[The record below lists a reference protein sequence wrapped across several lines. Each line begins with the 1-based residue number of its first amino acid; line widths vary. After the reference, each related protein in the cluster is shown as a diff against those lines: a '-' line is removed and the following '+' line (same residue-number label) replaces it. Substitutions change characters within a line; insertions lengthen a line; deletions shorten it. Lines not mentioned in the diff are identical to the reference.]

1 MTASEIAR
9 HYFSEARA
17 RCTEDGQ
24 SAEAMARQML
34 SAVISFMLETR
45 TAADVRAELLAAS
58 ENLDPDADY
67 MFMRP

>member
-9 HYFSEARA
+9 YYFSQARA
-17 RCTEDGQ
+17 RCAADGQ
-24 SAEAMARQML
+24 SGEAMARQML
-34 SAVISFMLETR
+34 SAVLSFMLETR
-45 TAADVRAELLAAS
+45 AAEDVRAELIAAA

>member
-9 HYFSEARA
+9 HYFAEARA
-17 RCTEDGQ
+17 RCAADGQ
-24 SAEAMARQML
+24 SGEAMARQML
-34 SAVISFMLETR
+34 SAVISFMLEARDAT
-45 TAADVRAELLAAS
+45 DVRAELLAAA